1 MNFTKT
7 LSGIILYNQFDIIIP
22 IIWTKMFRIHI
33 SIYCT
38 HLTMS
43 SKDDSRVTLEVV
55 GEKSCKVEII
65 TVEMKDEGL
74 WNFTTASGSG
84 KTQKF
89 DKFSHNLSIKDRG
102 K

>member
-1 MNFTKT
+1 
-7 LSGIILYNQFDIIIP
+7 
-22 IIWTKMFRIHI
+22 MFRIHI

-38 HLTMS
+38 HLTIS

-74 WNFTTASGSG
+74 WNFTTASGSV

-89 DKFSHNLSIKDRG
+89 DKFSHNVSIRDRG